1 MVIGVTSFLATRNGF
16 YPVAIVNFRV
26 ITARELNKNYDA
38 AYRYF
43 QNALIFNG
51 RNPQAMEDPKTKLE
65 IHRGAL
71 EKLIVNELI
80 YGELVRRL
88 RKSDFNAVAN
98 NKIDQYLKSIPEKDL
113 QTAALNL
120 YGLTRDEF
128 RARVLLPQA
137 YQEVLQGRMEL
148 NNENFD
154 QWFNSAK
161 RSVAVVILLPKLEWD
176 GAGVKLRD

>member
-1 MVIGVTSFLATRNGF
+1 MVIGVTSFLAARNGF

-51 RNPQAMEDPKTKLE
+51 RNPQALEDPKAKLE

-71 EKLIVNELI
+71 EKLIADELI
-80 YGELVRRL
+80 YSELVRRL

-98 NKIDQYLKSIPEKDL
+98 NKIDQYLKNIPEQDL

-137 YQEVLQGRMEL
+137 YQEILQGRVEL
-148 NNENFD
+148 SNDNFD
-154 QWFNSAK
+154 QWFANTKTAA
-161 RSVAVVILLPKLEWD
+161 SVIILNPNLEWQ
-176 GAGVKLRD
+176 GGGVKIKD

>member
-1 MVIGVTSFLATRNGF
+1 MVIGVTSFLAARNGF
-16 YPVAIVNFRV
+16 YPVAIVNFKV

-38 AYRYF
+38 AYHYF

-51 RNPQAMEDPKTKLE
+51 RNPQTLEDPKAKLE

-71 EKLIVNELI
+71 EKLIADELI
-80 YGELVRRL
+80 YSELVRRL
-88 RKSDFNAVAN
+88 RKSDFDSVAN
-98 NKIDQYLKSIPEKDL
+98 NKIDQYLKSISEKDL

-137 YQEVLQGRMEL
+137 YQEVLRGRMEL

-154 QWFNSAK
+154 QWLNDAK
-161 RSVAVVILLPKLEWD
+161 IRASVVILSPNLEWQD
-176 GAGVKLRD
+176 GGMTLK